1 MGIAVFIGAGA
12 ALVGAF
18 LVSRYMPAD
27 HLSEEETPVRV
38 ETDMKAA
45 LETTWD
51 DPHRGSYIREF
62 ALRTPKGAPKVRA
75 CG

>member
-27 HLSEEETPVRV
+27 HLSDEETPVRV
-38 ETDMKAA
+38 ETDMEAA
-45 LETTWD
+45 LETT
-51 DPHRGSYIREF
+51 
-62 ALRTPKGAPKVRA
+62 
-75 CG
+75 